1 MAVLLAA
8 IIAALVPMVLLA
20 VLGLFSLMID
30 ASAGYLSMESV
41 VMVAV
46 VVTLVAGATVLLL
59 GVPAFLLLRHWRR
72 DSWWTMA
79 LAGALPGSAQALY
92 LDWPNMPGY
101 TLQENWHGKFVFIY
115 LYGEPTRYAWFKLA
129 ESMGTYALLGVA
141 TALVFYAVWRWLAVP
156 DRPDNQ
162 K

>member
-59 GVPAFLLLRHWRR
+59 GVPAFLLLRRWRH

-79 LAGALPGSAQALY
+79 LAGALLGSLLALWMG
-92 LDWPNMPGY
+92 WPNMPGY
-101 TLQENWHGKFVFIY
+101 TLRENWHGQLVYIY
-115 LYGEPTRYAWFKLA
+115 LNGEPTRYAWFKLA
-129 ESMGTYALLGVA
+129 ETTGAYALLGMA

-156 DRPDNQ
+156 GHSDNQ
-162 K
+162 N